1 MIPLGIGAA
10 IAGVMGGL
18 TNSSN
23 TVGTP
28 TDMTPAGFVA
38 LIVTGL
44 ISLVLYA
51 TFAIRYM
58 FAYFEA
64 ADGAEIIGSFKKSE
78 PLTRGIRLT
87 LLGYSIVLG
96 VFLIVGV
103 IACGV
108 GMVLTSLVAYLA
120 IMHIYLA
127 LKGEQVQAAA

>member
-1 MIPLGIGAA
+1 
-10 IAGVMGGL
+10 
-18 TNSSN
+18 
-23 TVGTP
+23 
-28 TDMTPAGFVA
+28 
-38 LIVTGL
+38 
-44 ISLVLYA
+44 
-51 TFAIRYM
+51 M

-64 ADGAEIIGSFKKSE
+64 ADGAEIIDSFKKSE